1 MTRTFSKIFGLGGM
15 RIGWAYAPPAVID
28 VLNRVRAPFNV
39 SIAAQAAAIAALAEP
54 GWVEKGRAHNAEYR
68 PKLAAGLQAAGIKVW
83 PSEGNFVLADFAVPE
98 RAKAADEFLR
108 ARGVIARPVGGYGLP
123 QCLRITVGTAEE
135 VGIVIDTLS
144 AFMRSLMPEPLF
156 KRLALIGIGLI
167 GSSVAR
173 IARERGD
180 LAGEIVVNAR
190 TAKTLDRVRELG
202 FADRVEADAARA
214 VEGADCV
221 MLCAP
226 VGAFADIAAAIAPH
240 LAAGAILTDVGSTKQ
255 SVIRDVGP
263 LVPAGV
269 HFVPAHPVAGTEY
282 SGPDSGFTTLFEGRW
297 ALLTPP
303 PGADEAAVAKIEELW
318 RRCGSMVQR
327 MEPGHHDR
335 VLAIVSHLPH
345 LIAFTICGT
354 ADDLA
359 DESRQEVVRF
369 AASGFRDFTRIAA
382 SDPVMWRDIF
392 LNNREALLEMLARFM
407 EDAQAMSR
415 AVRWGDAAYIE
426 DKVERGRKIRRSL
439 IEVKQA

>member
-1 MTRTFSKIFGLGGM
+1 M
-15 RIGWAYAPPAVID
+15 A
-28 VLNRVRAPFNV
+28 
-39 SIAAQAAAIAALAEP
+39 
-54 GWVEKGRAHNAEYR
+54 
-68 PKLAAGLQAAGIKVW
+68 
-83 PSEGNFVLADFAVPE
+83 
-98 RAKAADEFLR
+98 
-108 ARGVIARPVGGYGLP
+108 
-123 QCLRITVGTAEE
+123 
-135 VGIVIDTLS
+135 
-144 AFMRSLMPEPLF
+144 EPLF
-156 KRLALIGIGLI
+156 RRLALLGVGLI

-180 LAGEIVVNAR
+180 IAAEIVVNAR
-190 TAKTLDRVRELG
+190 TRATLDRVVELG
-202 FADRVEADAARA
+202 FADRVEIDPGRA

-221 MLCAP
+221 MMCAP
-226 VGAFADIAAAIAPH
+226 VGAFADLAMRIAPH
-240 LAAGAILTDVGSTKQ
+240 LAQGAVLTDVGSTKQ

-263 LVPAGV
+263 LVPGGV

-282 SGPDSGFTTLFEGRW
+282 SGPDAGFATLFQGRW
-297 ALLTPP
+297 TLLTPP
-303 PGADEAAVAKIEELW
+303 PGTDEAAVEKIAELW
-318 RRCGSMVQR
+318 RRCGSMVEQ
-327 MEPGHHDR
+327 MEAGHHDR

-359 DESRQEVVRF
+359 DESRQEVVNF

-407 EDAQAMSR
+407 EDAQAMAR

-439 IEVKQA
+439 LEQKQA

>member
-1 MTRTFSKIFGLGGM
+1 M
-15 RIGWAYAPPAVID
+15 
-28 VLNRVRAPFNV
+28 
-39 SIAAQAAAIAALAEP
+39 
-54 GWVEKGRAHNAEYR
+54 
-68 PKLAAGLQAAGIKVW
+68 
-83 PSEGNFVLADFAVPE
+83 AD
-98 RAKAADEFLR
+98 
-108 ARGVIARPVGGYGLP
+108 
-123 QCLRITVGTAEE
+123 
-135 VGIVIDTLS
+135 
-144 AFMRSLMPEPLF
+144 PLF
-156 KRLALIGIGLI
+156 RRLALIGIGLI

-180 LAGEIVVNAR
+180 LAAEVVVNAR
-190 TAKTLDRVRELG
+190 TQKTLDRVTELG
-202 FADRVEADAARA
+202 FADRVEIDPAKA

-226 VGAFADIAAAIAPH
+226 VGAFAALADAIAPH
-240 LAAGAILTDVGSTKQ
+240 LAPGAILTDVGSTKQ

-269 HFVPAHPVAGTEY
+269 HFVPAHPLAGTEY
-282 SGPDSGFTTLFEGRW
+282 SGPDAGFVTLFQGRW
-297 ALLTPP
+297 TLLTPP
-303 PGADEAAVAKIEELW
+303 PGTDEAAVEKVAELW
-318 RRCGSMVQR
+318 RRCGSMTER
-327 MEPGHHDR
+327 MEPAHHDR

-359 DESRQEVVRF
+359 DESRQEVLRF

-415 AVRWGDAAYIE
+415 AVRWGDGAYIE
-426 DKVERGRKIRRSL
+426 DKVERGRKIRRGL
-439 IEVKQA
+439 IELKQA

>member
-1 MTRTFSKIFGLGGM
+1 M
-15 RIGWAYAPPAVID
+15 A
-28 VLNRVRAPFNV
+28 
-39 SIAAQAAAIAALAEP
+39 
-54 GWVEKGRAHNAEYR
+54 
-68 PKLAAGLQAAGIKVW
+68 
-83 PSEGNFVLADFAVPE
+83 
-98 RAKAADEFLR
+98 
-108 ARGVIARPVGGYGLP
+108 
-123 QCLRITVGTAEE
+123 
-135 VGIVIDTLS
+135 
-144 AFMRSLMPEPLF
+144 EPLF
-156 KRLALIGIGLI
+156 RRLALIGVGLI

-173 IARERGD
+173 IARERRD
-180 LAGEIVVNAR
+180 IADEIVVNAR

-202 FADRVEADAARA
+202 FADHVEADAARA

-226 VGAFADIAAAIAPH
+226 VGTFADIAAAIAPH
-240 LAAGAILTDVGSTKQ
+240 LAAGAVLTDVGSTKQ

-282 SGPDSGFTTLFEGRW
+282 SGPDAGFTTLFEGRW
-297 ALLTPP
+297 ALVTPL
-303 PGADEAAVAKIEELW
+303 PGSDEKAVAKVEELW

-327 MEPGHHDR
+327 MEPAHHDR

-359 DESRQEVVRF
+359 DETRKEVLQF

-426 DKVERGRKIRRSL
+426 ELVERGRKIRRSL
-439 IEVKQA
+439 IELKQA